1 MVQAWSCFVPWALSK
16 YRIWWKSRSAGRPEK
31 NTRNHLKTR
40 GKQRRPGILL
50 TIIRYFLITFR
61 GVVCMNTWTP
71 VSYNIKE
78 PMKVCSLIW
87 SDEKPELHRWAHS
100 MHQGPQERTNG
111 CSLASLWKLSYQQ
124 LPSCRRLMDGH
135 PCGNWSTLS
144 HSIVSLEP
152 SFLWLLHPLS
162 SFSKGSYPV
171 WPQQMLVLFP
181 HCMIHLNPNLHLCF
195 QEVRVIK
202 LTSETRSH

>member
-1 MVQAWSCFVPWALSK
+1 
-16 YRIWWKSRSAGRPEK
+16 
-31 NTRNHLKTR
+31 
-40 GKQRRPGILL
+40 
-50 TIIRYFLITFR
+50 
-61 GVVCMNTWTP
+61 
-71 VSYNIKE
+71 
-78 PMKVCSLIW
+78 MKVCSLIW
-87 SDEKPELHRWAHS
+87 SAEKPELHRWAHS

-124 LPSCRRLMDGH
+124 LPSCRKLMDGH

-202 LTSETRSH
+202 LTSETLSHNIYINYRYGLSITEISSEGPPKSTTTPHSTKKKKIK